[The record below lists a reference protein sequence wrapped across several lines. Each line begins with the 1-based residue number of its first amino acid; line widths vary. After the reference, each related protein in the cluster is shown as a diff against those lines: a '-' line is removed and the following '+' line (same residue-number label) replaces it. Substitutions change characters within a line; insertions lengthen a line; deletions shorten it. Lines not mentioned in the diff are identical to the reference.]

1 HSALPPSAHTYQ
13 LLIVKELTAPST
25 TLRLP
30 SPTVP
35 SCVLLT
41 KRFVCLLQRNEI
53 MLLCDVG
60 VNLFVG
66 AFCF

>member
-1 HSALPPSAHTYQ
+1 LPPSAHTYQ
-13 LLIVKELTAPST
+13 LLIVKELPALRTA
-25 TLRLP
+25 LRLT

-35 SCVLLT
+35 CFALLT
-41 KRFVCLLQRNEI
+41 KRFVCLLQRSEI
-53 MLLCDVG
+53 MLPCDVA